1 MAAAKRIL
9 ALLLCCALL
18 FPGGCSGVSSGE
30 YYSEKDHIAQ
40 PIEND
45 ETSANSIGNYYT
57 LQTAL
62 QNMIR
67 SARESDSIRVSGYT
81 GDLDEDLETIRQYFT
96 TVYPLGVYAVQGIG
110 YDKTRILSEMEI
122 SVTIQYR
129 RTAEE
134 IRSVIEVLD
143 DGDFERRMT
152 EFFRSFREK
161 RVFSFTW
168 FTDSDERFMARMM
181 KSWAAAAEYAVGLRE
196 LSFTFYPEEEYR
208 RIVEIDAKY
217 IDDADELRAQAQA
230 TRERCSEIVSKQLQ
244 AGETERET
252 LQIIA
257 EWLLNNVQL
266 DEEAT
271 RVSSETEGMQRK
283 TSVYTAYGALVEQTA
298 AQSGLVLAAGMLG
311 SRLGL
316 DCTVV
321 IGSRDGQ
328 MYWWLAAQTAE
339 GWLHLDLL
347 SEEGHNIDRN
357 GETVFVPQ
365 YIFDEAE
372 AAERF
377 FWDKALYRLN

>member
-1 MAAAKRIL
+1 MAAGKRTF
-9 ALLLCCALL
+9 ALLCCALFFL
-18 FPGGCSGVSSGE
+18 GGCSGLSSGE
-30 YYSEKDHIAQ
+30 YYREKDHIAQ
-40 PIEND
+40 PAEND
-45 ETSANSIGNYYT
+45 ETSSNSIGNYYT

-134 IRSVIEVLD
+134 IRSVVEVLD
-143 DGDFERRMT
+143 DSDFERRMT
-152 EFFRSFREK
+152 EYFRSFREK

-196 LSFTFYPEEEYR
+196 LSFTFYPEDEYR

-217 IDDADELRAQAQA
+217 IDDADQLRAQAQA
-230 TRERCSEIVSKQLQ
+230 TRERCDEIVDEQLQ
-244 AGETERET
+244 RGETDRET
-252 LQIIA
+252 LQLLA
-257 EWLLNNVQL
+257 EWLLANVQL

-283 TSVYTAYGALVEQTA
+283 TSVYTAYGALIEQTA

-311 SRLGL
+311 GRLGL

-328 MYWWLAAQTAE
+328 MYWWLAVQTDE

-347 SEEGHNIDRN
+347 SQEGQSIGEN
-357 GETVFVPQ
+357 GESAFLPQ
-365 YIFDEAE
+365 YIFDEDE
-372 AAERF
+372 AAARF
-377 FWDKALYRLN
+377 DWDKTLYRLS